1 MKRLNVLASIALAML
16 PLSTMGQSAMAKGL
30 PKFFN
35 PQKNGVTI
43 DLGTNKIINSSIW
56 IVNGKSYFSD
66 GVLPKNLM
74 NVGATAAQANWAKAH
89 AKKIFANEPAIFV
102 NEAEF
107 VKKFYHKF
115 HPIMKGPNL
124 APPLPKGVTMAQW
137 KAAVVQAKEVTSPLL
152 SVSEA
157 MALSKEYSPL
167 STKTQWFNDP
177 SDPFFNKRFPVKDLK
192 DGFVISHKPL
202 VIVSIMKG
210 SGKIDILQYV
220 GGGGGGTLWIGE
232 NVNQKGFTTM
242 IGSVI
247 GDVPDHLKPYF
258 HVYKGSGITVNAVTA
273 QNLIWATGGGLN
285 VVPLP
290 HWNPSWLLQPIGS
303 PS

>member
-30 PKFFN
+30 PKYN
-35 PQKNGVTI
+35 PNQFPIKNVIVQVYGVNRSIPIIDYKGQKYVNLSVLNDINNRGTFTI
-43 DLGTNKIINSSIW
+43 VW
-56 IVNGKSYFSD
+56 R
-66 GVLPKNLM
+66 
-74 NVGATAAQANWAKAH
+74 KAH
-89 AKKIFANEPAIFV
+89 GIMLFSNMPMYITLSLLKKTV
-102 NEAEF
+102 
-107 VKKFYHKF
+107 YHPF
-115 HPIMKGPNL
+115 HPIMNGPNL

-202 VIVSIMKG
+202 VIVGRPKG
-210 SGKIDILQYV
+210 YDQILVMQYV
-220 GGGGGGTLWIGE
+220 GGGPQGTLWMAEDITPNGMVHDVVP
-232 NVNQKGFTTM
+232 NVSSDWNGGYSYM
-242 IGSVI
+242 R
-247 GDVPDHLKPYF
+247 PY
-258 HVYKGSGITVNAVTA
+258 KNLGITVNAITA
-273 QNLIWATGGGLN
+273 QNLTWLAGDGLN

-290 HWNPSWLLQPIGS
+290 HWNPSWILQPIGS
-303 PS
+303 SA

>member
-1 MKRLNVLASIALAML
+1 MKRLNVLVSIALAML
-16 PLSTMGQSAMAKGL
+16 PLSTMGQSAMAQGL

-66 GVLPKNLM
+66 GVLPKNLL
-74 NVGATAAQANWAKAH
+74 NVGATAVQANWAKAH
-89 AKKIFANEPAIFV
+89 AEKIFANEPAIFV

-202 VIVSIMKG
+202 VIVSRAHG
-210 SGKIDILQYV
+210 EIDVMQYV
-220 GGGGGGTLWIGE
+220 GGGDQGTLWMGEQVDKKGYTIDIGYALSGIP
-232 NVNQKGFTTM
+232 NAVT
-242 IGSVI
+242 
-247 GDVPDHLKPYF
+247 PYF
-258 HVYKGSGITVNAVTA
+258 HPYKNLGITVNAVTA
-273 QNLIWATGGGLN
+273 QNLIWASGGGLN